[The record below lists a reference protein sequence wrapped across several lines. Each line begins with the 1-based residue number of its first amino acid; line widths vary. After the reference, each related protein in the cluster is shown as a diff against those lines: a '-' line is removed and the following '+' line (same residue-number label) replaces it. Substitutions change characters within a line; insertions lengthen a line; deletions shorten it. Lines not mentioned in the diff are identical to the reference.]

1 MDYFYS
7 KNILKKRIILDGQEM
22 IHCVKVLRNKI
33 GDSVFVVDGLG
44 NLFYSK
50 IIKILPNECHLKILK
65 SETIQKKIKVHLVIC
80 PTKNHKRIEW
90 MIEKIVE
97 IGVERIS
104 FIICKNSIRNNINL
118 NRLNKIALSAMKQT
132 QNAFLPRIDD
142 CISFQEVFSII
153 SSKEKYIA
161 HLNNKNNAYLHSI
174 LKNQKSRCILIG
186 PEGDFSNDEVFYALK
201 NKFIEVSLG
210 NSRLRTETSGIVSTT
225 ILNL

>member
-7 KNILKKRIILDGQEM
+7 KNILKKIVILDSQET

-44 NLFYSK
+44 NLFHSK

-65 SETIQKKIKVHLVIC
+65 SEAIQKEIKVHLVIC

-97 IGVERIS
+97 IGIERIS
-104 FIICKNSIRNNINL
+104 FIVCKNSIRNNINL

-210 NSRLRTETSGIVSTT
+210 NSRLRTETSGLVSTT

>member
-7 KNILKKRIILDGQEM
+7 KNISKKIIILDGQEM
-22 IHCVKVLRNKI
+22 IHCIRVLRNKI
-33 GDSVFVVDGLG
+33 GDNIFVVDGLG
-44 NLFYSK
+44 NLFHSK
-50 IIKILPNECHLKILK
+50 IIKIFSNECHLEILK
-65 SETIQKKIKVHLVIC
+65 SETIQKKIKVHLIIS

-97 IGVERIS
+97 IGVDRIS
-104 FIICKNSIRNNINL
+104 FMVCKNSIRNNINL
-118 NRLNKIALSAMKQT
+118 NRLNKIVLSAMKQT

-161 HLNNKNNAYLHSI
+161 HLNNKNNSHLSSI
-174 LKNQKSRCILIG
+174 LKNEKSRCILIG
-186 PEGDFSNDEVFYALK
+186 PEGDFTNDEVSYALK
-201 NKFIEVSLG
+201 NNFIEVSLG